1 MKLID
6 FPWESARDTE
16 NWDTENLGIENN
28 VFGKG
33 TMYDYLTTNQYF
45 IRRIFS
51 DPNITIKYMEL
62 RAKPSFFCLPKDHE
76 ILKDVA
82 ELKKL
87 RESLQTSFASFKTID
102 RLLESISKLGTLG
115 TDKNLILSH
124 LLDASRYFGN
134 NTFVLDDVID
144 EEVKM
149 TNLLQN
155 TIVILKCPIGF
166 HLESHVPEI
175 NF

>member
-1 MKLID
+1 
-6 FPWESARDTE
+6 
-16 NWDTENLGIENN
+16 
-28 VFGKG
+28 
-33 TMYDYLTTNQYF
+33 
-45 IRRIFS
+45 
-51 DPNITIKYMEL
+51 MEL

-76 ILKDVA
+76 ISKDVA

-144 EEVKM
+144 EEVKNDQPVAKHDSYSQM
-149 TNLLQN
+149 PDWL
-155 TIVILKCPIGF
+155 

>member
-1 MKLID
+1 
-6 FPWESARDTE
+6 
-16 NWDTENLGIENN
+16 
-28 VFGKG
+28 
-33 TMYDYLTTNQYF
+33 MYDYLTTNQYF

-166 HLESHVPEI
+166 ILKVMSQKST
-175 NF
+175 F